1 MLVFHGVTYIAG
13 WPKLISTWSLPRGY
27 WAKFEKVYLWWKM
40 DSTSWVLEYLLLSY
54 PILSCP
60 ILFYPVLSCPILSY
74 PVLSHLSYP
83 ILSYPSIS
91 LLMYYLLHPKRG
103 HFTWREALAGCFL
116 MKSLILRLSSLE
128 IGCPDGCHWILEQEP
143 CPVCLPL
150 KTAPENLLTSVPF
163 HKIRV
168 VSYGFGWLNL

>member
-1 MLVFHGVTYIAG
+1 MENGFHFLSFGISS
-13 WPKLISTWSLPRGY
+13 LILSHS
-27 WAKFEKVYLWWKM
+27 V
-40 DSTSWVLEYLLLSY
+40 LSY
-54 PILSCP
+54 PVLSCP
-60 ILFYPVLSCPILSY
+60 ILFYPVLSCFYPVLSCPILSY
-74 PVLSHLSYP
+74 PVLSHLSHLSYP

-91 LLMYYLLHPKRG
+91 LLMYYLLPPKRG

-163 HKIRV
+163 P
-168 VSYGFGWLNL
+168 